1 MFLFSLPVLASTD
14 TTNSLAFKKN
24 KPKRPGI
31 LFYQP
36 DLSYQILQQFRL
48 LKEAN
53 AGDPLAQHELGLR
66 YLVGE
71 GMPADTNEAAIWI
84 RKAAEQKLTSAQYNY
99 GILLIN
105 GWGVN
110 WDPFEAYK
118 NFLAAAEDGM
128 PIAQY
133 IIGLLHTDNLIV
145 KKDLESAWLWLRKAY
160 AAGYEPAFEVMKEI
174 EKKISV
180 EIIDTTRT
188 ILSEK
193 DVESEL
199 PKNNPVK
206 NSMGLVFI
214 DFDAVSDTIP
224 HIDDD
229 ILISDLLNA
238 GNEMLADTL
247 GIRSKDDSL
256 RTPDAGRMK
265 VLQTFSDYGSPEAIT
280 LMGRLYE
287 KGKFLSKNRITAA
300 LHYLRAIRY
309 DSQRAAVLLY
319 HMSDANDFRDE
330 LLDAV
335 GANNPDA
342 MFVLYGL
349 HAFGYDNSIASRD
362 AINLLI
368 NAAANGHVY
377 ALTELGINYY
387 TGRMVEQNI
396 ERAFLNWK
404 TAIRFG
410 SEEAKLR
417 LAAAYVFDRLQI
429 EEPMKIKE
437 TIEGAT
443 EYGSLLAQVLK
454 AHMYEKGIL
463 VEKHN
468 ATSVKYYRFAAQRGN
483 RFAYEEL
490 KRLYNEIRPDNRE
503 FYIGR

>member
-1 MFLFSLPVLASTD
+1 MLSPAVLASVD

-31 LFYQP
+31 FYYQP
-36 DLSYQILQQFRL
+36 DLSYQLLQQFRL

-71 GMPADTNEAAIWI
+71 RMPADTIEAAKWI

-128 PIAQY
+128 PMAQY
-133 IIGLLHTDNLIV
+133 IVGLLHTDNLIV
-145 KKDLESAWLWLRKAY
+145 KRDLESAWLWLRKAHT
-160 AAGYEPAFEVMKEI
+160 AGYEPAYEVMKEI

-180 EIIDTTRT
+180 EIIDTTN
-188 ILSEK
+188 IIMKEK
-193 DVESEL
+193 DTAANL
-199 PKNNPVK
+199 PENNPVK

-214 DFDAVSDTIP
+214 DFDAVIDSIP
-224 HIDDD
+224 HIDDA
-229 ILISDLLNA
+229 ILIFDLLNA

-247 GIRSKDDSL
+247 GIRTKDDSL
-256 RTPDAGRMK
+256 HTVDAERMK
-265 VLQTFSDYGSPEAIT
+265 VLQTFNNYGSPEAIT
-280 LMGRLYE
+280 LTGRLYE
-287 KGKFLSKNRITAA
+287 EGRSLPKNRITAA

-319 HMSDANDFRDE
+319 HLSDLNDFKVE
-330 LLDAV
+330 LLRAV
-335 GANNPDA
+335 RANNPDA
-342 MFVLYGL
+342 MFVMYGL
-349 HAFGYDNSIASRD
+349 HAFGYDNSIASID

-377 ALTELGINYY
+377 SLTELGINYY
-387 TGRMVEQNI
+387 AGRMVEQNI
-396 ERAFLNWK
+396 ERAILNWK
-404 TAIRFG
+404 TASSFG

-417 LAAAYVFDRLQI
+417 LAAAYIFDRFQI
-429 EEPMKIKE
+429 EDPVIIQE
-437 TIEGAT
+437 TIERAI
-443 EYGSLLAQVLK
+443 EYGSLLAQVLT

-463 VEKHN
+463 VGKHT

-483 RFAYEEL
+483 RFAYDEL
-490 KRLYNEIRPDNRE
+490 KRLYNEIRPDDSE
-503 FYIGR
+503 FYIR